1 MTTHARVE
9 NAISRAVEDLN
20 EQLPADGRVS
30 VVENT
35 TLLGPDGRLDS
46 LGLVNLAVLAEQA
59 VEHEFQTPVSLAD
72 EFAKP
77 VEENPFR
84 SPAALVEHIVQMLG
98 PLERVRVDS

>member
-9 NAISRAVEDLN
+9 KAISRAVEDLN
-20 EQLPADGRVS
+20 EQLPADRKVS
-30 VVENT
+30 VAENT

-46 LGLVNLAVLAEQA
+46 LGLVNLAVLTEQA
-59 VEHEFQTPVSLAD
+59 VEHEFETPVSLAD

-84 SPAALVEHIVQMLG
+84 SPAALVEHIAGLLG
-98 PLERVRVDS
+98 APDRVPADS